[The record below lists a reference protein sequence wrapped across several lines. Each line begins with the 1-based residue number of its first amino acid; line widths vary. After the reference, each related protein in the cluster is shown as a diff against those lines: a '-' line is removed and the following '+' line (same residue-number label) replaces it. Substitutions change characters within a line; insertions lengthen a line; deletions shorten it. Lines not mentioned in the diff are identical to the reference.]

1 MERISQDEFKKRY
14 GEVGLK
20 AFSGSPLQ
28 QPTTPN
34 KGLFSRVG
42 DVINTAGRNVQEA
55 ISGEGQFAG
64 QSPITRG
71 FQAAGSAALA
81 IPQTIAA
88 VAPEPIRK
96 AGEFIGEQAGKGFDV
111 LTDEIA
117 STKLF
122 SDIGKLEV
130 QGFINPQDNPEFYRL
145 KEQLQVAKSSGDVA
159 SSILSAQGTA
169 STLQTGANI
178 AGKGVSVAKE
188 AISSGQQSIL
198 GKLDKPE
205 VAAHVMDKVSRLK
218 PSEYQKFQDMS
229 GGDSIGEYLTKTGNT
244 QAPDKII
251 LREAE
256 KFAKS
261 KADVDSTLAQ
271 IPGKFKNDAIKETL
285 KGVQERARAIS
296 SGKIKPAYTK
306 DLNEFIKAY
315 NGDGLDMSQINAL
328 KRLYER
334 EVRLSYKK
342 DITAGASLAKATEID
357 SALRNW
363 QFKTAKESGFKNL
376 AEMNK
381 QTQLSKF
388 VVDKLGN
395 QMVGK
400 SGLNDINL
408 TDWVILS
415 GGDPTA
421 VGGFLTKKFF
431 SSKGVQAK
439 VAQILSDKD
448 VAPYIAPEYTPTLT
462 TPAKQ

>member
-1 MERISQDEFKKRY
+1 MQSISPEEFKKRY
-14 GEVGLK
+14 GTTSLN
-20 AFSGSPLQ
+20 AFINPQ
-28 QPTTPN
+28 QPQTQP
-34 KGLFSRVG
+34 KEGIVGRVSN
-42 DVINTAGRNVQEA
+42 VISQAGQGFGEA
-55 ISGEGQFAG
+55 IRGEGESAG

-71 FQAAGSAALA
+71 FKAAGSAALA
-81 IPQTIAA
+81 VPQTIAA
-88 VAPEPIRK
+88 VMPEPVRQ
-96 AGEFIGEQAGKGFDV
+96 ATEFVGEQAGKGFDV
-111 LTDEIA
+111 LTDKVA

-122 SDIGKLEV
+122 SDIGKLEA
-130 QGFINPQDNPEFYRL
+130 QGLINPQDNPEFYRL

-159 SSILSAQGTA
+159 SSVLSAQGTA
-169 STLQTGANI
+169 STLQTGANV
-178 AGKGVSVAKE
+178 AGKGLTAAKE
-188 AISSGQQSIL
+188 SISTGQQSIL
-198 GKLDKPE
+198 GKIDKPE

-251 LREAE
+251 LNEAK
-256 KFAKS
+256 KFAQS

-285 KGVQERARAIS
+285 KGVQERARAIT
-296 SGKIKPAYTK
+296 SGKIKPAYNSE
-306 DLNEFIKAY
+306 LNEFIKAY
-315 NGDGLDMSQINAL
+315 NEGGLDMSQINAL

-342 DITAGASLAKATEID
+342 DITAGANLAKATEVD

-363 QFKTAKESGFKNL
+363 QFKTAKENGFTNL

-388 VVDKLGN
+388 IVDKLGN

-439 VAQILSDKD
+439 VAQLLNDKE
-448 VAPYIAPEYTPTLT
+448 VAPYIAPEYKPTVT
-462 TPAKQ
+462 TQATQ

>member
-1 MERISQDEFKKRY
+1 MARISFEQ
-14 GEVGLK
+14 
-20 AFSGSPLQ
+20 FSGGKPIQTVVPSQ
-28 QPTTPN
+28 KTPALED
-34 KGLFSRVG
+34 GLFSRVSN
-42 DVINTAGRNVQEA
+42 VINTAGRNVQEA
-55 ISGEGQFAG
+55 ISGEGQYAG

-71 FQAAGSAALA
+71 FQAAGAAALA
-81 IPQTIAA
+81 VPQTIAA
-88 VAPEPIRK
+88 VAPEPVRK

-122 SDIGKLEV
+122 SDIGKLEA

-159 SSILSAQGTA
+159 SSVLSAQGTA

-178 AGKGVSVAKE
+178 AGKGVTAAKR
-188 AISSGQQSIL
+188 AISTGQQSIL
-198 GKLDKPE
+198 GKIDKPE

-218 PSEYQKFQDMS
+218 PSEYQKFQEMS

-251 LREAE
+251 LNEAK
-256 KFAKS
+256 KFAQS

-285 KGVQERARAIS
+285 KGVQERAKAVS
-296 SGKIKPAYTK
+296 SGKIKPAYNAE
-306 DLNEFIKAY
+306 LNEFIKAY
-315 NGDGLDMSQINAL
+315 NEGGLDMSQINAL

-342 DITAGASLAKATEID
+342 DITAGANLAKATEVD

-363 QFKTAKESGFKNL
+363 QFKTAKENGFANL

-388 VVDKLGN
+388 IVDKLGN

-431 SSKGVQAK
+431 SSKAVQAK
-439 VAQILSDKD
+439 VAQLLNDKD
-448 VAPYIAPEYTPTLT
+448 VAPYIAPEYKPTVT
-462 TPAKQ
+462 KPSKQQQ